1 MGGDPKKAAKF
12 MRKSFS
18 WTGPSHKLDYCWY
31 RQEWRAVGPAEGDI
45 GPMPPPPPCRDE
57 ERLALPPRMLL
68 THSGFGGQ
76 RGLSQKQEF
85 GFGNR
90 GSCSGAAVSVAS
102 NCEAVFSLSL
112 QVADV
117 CFLFPIFCPA
127 WPRHSASDASPF
139 FGGWTW

>member
-1 MGGDPKKAAKF
+1 MGLPGVSSPAGLAAALCV
-12 MRKSFS
+12 MRS
-18 WTGPSHKLDYCWY
+18 
-31 RQEWRAVGPAEGDI
+31 R
-45 GPMPPPPPCRDE
+45 E

-117 CFLFPIFCPA
+117 CFLSWRTRLCRWHRELGVRSLPKALSSRCGA
-127 WPRHSASDASPF
+127 
-139 FGGWTW
+139 